1 MISKNKIGGL
11 IILGGIALIGL
22 YWFKKNKPTL
32 SSSQAKELEALNNF
46 YKTGGTDDALIK
58 GIDITPS
65 SNISLANVKDM
76 KSDLGLVCDGDG
88 LVAKNLK
95 IDCKDYC
102 KENPTKCNGK
112 SLVDWAKLGA
122 DFCKQNPTLCT

>member
-1 MISKNKIGGL
+1 MEAKNKIGGL
-11 IILGGIALIGL
+11 VILVGIALIGL

-32 SSSQAKELEALNNF
+32 SLSQAKELEALNNF
-46 YKTGGTDDALIK
+46 YKTGGTDDVLIK

-76 KSDLGLVCDGDG
+76 KLDLGIVCDGDG

-95 IDCKDYC
+95 IDCTDYC